1 MKHRVTPVPPE
12 LHPRRCSAKSK
23 RTGHQCKKW
32 ALAGLPTCRSHG
44 SANARSRRKAE
55 RERAKVQIG
64 ALLAQQGIEFDTVD
78 PLEILVHQLG
88 RASGAAEA
96 LGRLVSELEAVF
108 GPNHVGEGVPHV
120 W

>member
-64 ALLAQQGIEFDTVD
+64 ALLAQQGIEIT
-78 PLEILVHQLG
+78 P
-88 RASGAAEA
+88 
-96 LGRLVSELEAVF
+96 
-108 GPNHVGEGVPHV
+108 
-120 W
+120 